1 MQEMTKDEQIAVMQ
15 AKIDEMT
22 SAIFAKDRKIEELRK
37 ATADRNA
44 LEQECIQLRA
54 DKKRLRETK
63 REACEALRA
72 KEKELS
78 KLFTLY
84 GDKCFTEWQLRTQ
97 MAKNKEWYNRP
108 WYKKLAWRVKLMF
121 S

>member
-1 MQEMTKDEQIAVMQ
+1 MGSFWEKVN
-15 AKIDEMT
+15 T
-22 SAIFAKDRKIEELRK
+22 SFAKDRKIEELRK

-78 KLFTLY
+78 KLSTLY
-84 GDKCFTEWQLRTQ
+84 GDKCFTIWQLKTQ
-97 MAKNKEWYNRP
+97 MAEDKEWYNRP
-108 WYKKLAWRVKLMF
+108 WYKKLAWKVKLMF

>member
-72 KEKELS
+72 KEK
-78 KLFTLY
+78 
-84 GDKCFTEWQLRTQ
+84 
-97 MAKNKEWYNRP
+97 MAEDKEWYNRP
-108 WYKKLAWRVKLMF
+108 WYKKLVWEVKLMF

>member
-54 DKKRLRETK
+54 DKKRL
-63 REACEALRA
+63 
-72 KEKELS
+72 
-78 KLFTLY
+78 LY
-84 GDKCFTEWQLRTQ
+84 GDKCFTIWQLRTQ
-97 MAKNKEWYNRP
+97 MAEDKEWYNRP
-108 WYKKLAWRVKLMF
+108 WYKKLAWEVKLMF